1 MGLTSNSTGISA
13 VDSGLKVKKR
23 SPDDKVIAVAGN
35 PNVGKSTLFNALTG
49 MKQHTGNWP
58 GKTVSNAQGYCKNGN
73 RGYVLVDIPGTYS
86 LLAHSPEEEIAR
98 NFICFG
104 KPDAVVIV
112 CDATCLERNLNLV
125 LQILEITDNAIVCV
139 NLLDEAQRKGISINL
154 SGLSERLGVKVV
166 GTVARQKKTLK
177 ALLSALDEVTDAEN
191 TSASFKIHY
200 PEPIERAIGILE
212 PVIKERLSSSL
223 SSRWLSLKLLENDSN
238 LNKEIIDYLG
248 INIFEDEIISKALS
262 QAFGFLYKEGFRKNS
277 LREAIASSAVCS
289 AEVIFR
295 ETVTERHK
303 YSTFD
308 IKADKILTSRKFGY
322 PIMLLLLMLIFWITI
337 FGANYISDILSYLF
351 ACGERLLEKGLSV
364 INATPIIRDFV
375 INGIYRVPSW
385 VIAVML
391 PPMAVFF
398 PLFTILEDIGYL
410 PRIAYNLDKPFKRCN
425 SCGKQALTMCMGFGC
440 NAAGVI
446 GCRIIDS
453 KREKLLAIIT
463 NSLVPCNGRFPA
475 IIAII
480 TMFFVKAKGFLGSL
494 LTAVILTAVIT
505 LGIIMTFLSTKIL
518 SKTLLKGEP
527 SSYTLEIPPF
537 RKPKIGSVIV
547 RSVFDRTLFVLARSV
562 AVAVPAGIIIW
573 LVANINIYGSSLL
586 SHSARILDPMG
597 RMMGLD
603 GVILIAFILG
613 FPANEIV
620 LPIAIM
626 TYLSAGSLSDA
637 VSTDEMRRILLSN
650 GWDTVTALC
659 TVIFSLMH
667 WPCSTTMLTIKKES
681 GSIKWTLVSF
691 LFPTLLGFIICT
703 AINLISKLL

>member
-13 VDSGLKVKKR
+13 IDSGLKIKKR
-23 SPDDKVIAVAGN
+23 SPEDKVIAVAGN

-58 GKTVSNAQGYCKNGN
+58 GKTVSNAQGFCKSSDN
-73 RGYVLVDIPGTYS
+73 GYVLVDIPGTYS

-104 KPDAVVIV
+104 KPDGVIIV

-139 NLLDEAQRKGISINL
+139 NLLDEAERKGIIINL
-154 SGLSERLGVKVV
+154 SGLSEKLGVRVV

-177 ALLSALDEVTDAEN
+177 ALLSAMDEMTKAEN
-191 TSASFKIHY
+191 SSIPFKIHY
-200 PEPIERAIGILE
+200 PEPIERAIEILE
-212 PVIKERLSSSL
+212 PVIKEKISPQISA
-223 SSRWLSLKLLENDSN
+223 RWLSLKMLENDSA
-238 LNKEIIDYLG
+238 LNKEITDFLG
-248 INIFEDEIISKALS
+248 LNIFEDEEITVALREAS
-262 QAFGFLYKEGFRKNS
+262 NLLYKEGFRNNS
-277 LREAIASSAVCS
+277 LKEAIASSAVNS
-289 AEVIFR
+289 AENIFSQ
-295 ETVTERHK
+295 TVTQKAK
-303 YSTFD
+303 YSSFD
-308 IKADKILTSRKFGY
+308 IKADKILTSKKFGY
-322 PIMLLLLMLIFWITI
+322 PIMLFLLMIIFWITI
-337 FGANYISDILSYLF
+337 FGANYISEILSYLF
-351 ACGERLLEKGLSV
+351 ACGENLLEKGLSI
-364 INATPIIRDFV
+364 INASPLICDIV

-410 PRIAYNLDKPFKRCN
+410 PRIAYNLDKPFKRCH

-453 KREKLLAIIT
+453 KREKLLAVIT

-480 TMFFVKAKGFLGSL
+480 TMFFVKTEGFIGSL
-494 LTAVILTAVIT
+494 VTAVILTAVIS
-505 LGIIMTFLSTKIL
+505 LGILMTFLSTKIL
-518 SKTLLKGEP
+518 SITLLKGEP

-573 LVANINIYGSSLL
+573 LVANINISGVSILA
-586 SHSARILDPMG
+586 HSARILDPIG
-597 RMMGLD
+597 NIMGLD

-626 TYLSAGSLSDA
+626 TYLSAGSISDA
-637 VSTDEMRRILLSN
+637 VSTEEMRRILLSN

-667 WPCSTTMLTIKKES
+667 WPCSTTLLTIKKES
-681 GSIKWTLVSF
+681 GSIKWTLVSV
-691 LFPTLLGFIICT
+691 LLPTLLGFIICT
-703 AINLISKLL
+703 ATNLVSKLL

>member
-13 VDSGLKVKKR
+13 IDSGLKVKKR
-23 SPDDKVIAVAGN
+23 CPDDKVIAVAGN

-58 GKTVSNAQGYCKNGN
+58 GKTVSNAQGFCKSSKK
-73 RGYVLVDIPGTYS
+73 GYVLVDIPGTYS

-104 KPDAVVIV
+104 KPDGVVIV

-125 LQILEITDNAIVCV
+125 LQILEITDNAVVCV
-139 NLLDEAQRKGISINL
+139 NLMDEAERKGISINI
-154 SGLSERLGVKVV
+154 SKLSEILSVRVV

-177 ALLSALDEVTDAEN
+177 ALLSALDEVTETKSVSN
-191 TSASFKIHY
+191 PFKIQY
-200 PEPIERAIGILE
+200 PEAIERAIDILE
-212 PVIKERLSSSL
+212 PIIKERLKPEISA
-223 SSRWLSLKLLENDSN
+223 RWLSLKLLENDSS
-238 LNKEIIDYLG
+238 LNKEILDFFG
-248 INIFEDEIISKALS
+248 RDIFEDEEILRALRE
-262 QAFGFLYKEGFRKNS
+262 AFNYLYKEGFRNNS
-277 LREAIASSAVCS
+277 LKEAIASSAVSS
-289 AEVIFR
+289 AEEIFSQ
-295 ETVTERHK
+295 TVTQSKK
-303 YSTFD
+303 YSSFD
-308 IKADKILTSRKFGY
+308 IKADKILTSKKFGY

-337 FGANYISDILSYLF
+337 FGANYISEILSYLF
-351 ACGERLLEKGLSV
+351 ACGENLLEKGLRLMDASPL
-364 INATPIIRDFV
+364 ICDIV

-385 VIAVML
+385 VISVML

-453 KREKLLAIIT
+453 KREKLLAVIT

-480 TMFFVKAKGFLGSL
+480 TMFFVKTEGFIGSL
-494 LTAVILTAVIT
+494 VTAVILTAVIS
-505 LGIIMTFLSTKIL
+505 LGILMTFLSTKIL

-537 RKPKIGSVIV
+537 RKPKIGSVII

-573 LVANINIYGSSLL
+573 LVANINISGTSILA
-586 SHSARILDPMG
+586 HSARILDPIG
-597 RMMGLD
+597 SIMGLD

-626 TYLSAGSLSDA
+626 TYLSAGSISDA
-637 VSTDEMRRILLSN
+637 VSTEEMRRILLLN
-650 GWDTVTALC
+650 GWDSVTALC
-659 TVIFSLMH
+659 TMVFSLMH
-667 WPCSTTMLTIKKES
+667 WPCSTTMLTIRKES
-681 GSIKWTLVSF
+681 GSLKWTLVSVM
-691 LFPTLLGFIICT
+691 LPTLLGFIICT
-703 AINLISKLL
+703 IVNLISRLF